1 MPDHSAVEGK
11 PTDVIYLDFCKDV
24 DKVLCINWKYM
35 DLKGGLFRGS
45 GIVQMTTATVTGF

>member
-45 GIVQMTTATVTGF
+45 GIV